1 MKLIIP
7 MAGFGTRLRPHS
19 LCRPKPFLRLA
30 GKTMIEH
37 LVDQLVEFSPVTI
50 HSMVFIIGA
59 FDKNAET
66 ALRSI
71 AKKHKASCHLYY
83 QSTKLGLAHALAC
96 ANEQLHGPAFLAF
109 SDSLFDAPKLACL
122 PNKNCIWVES
132 VKDPSAYGVACIN
145 AQKEVQ
151 SIVEKPQ
158 QFVSDLAIIGIY
170 YFVAIDQL
178 RTAIAGIISLQQP
191 QQGEYSFAD
200 ALQLLIDGQTLFEVA
215 FVDQWMDC
223 GTQQKIL
230 KAQQVLLN
238 RSLHNI
244 HPSVDCLH
252 SKIIYPCNI
261 AAGVR
266 LINTVVGPNVSIE
279 ANSKLQNCILQ
290 NSIIGAE
297 VYLQNIV
304 ASHSHL
310 GDSSHISS
318 CSKVLNLGDYST
330 LTEPLADSL

>member
-19 LCRPKPFLRLA
+19 LRRAKPFLRLA

-37 LVDQLVEFSPVTI
+37 LVDQLVQFSPVTI
-50 HSMVFIIGA
+50 HSMVFIISP
-59 FDKNAET
+59 FEKKAET
-66 ALRSI
+66 TLRRI

-83 QSTKLGLAHALAC
+83 QRTKLGLAHALAC
-96 ANEQLHGPAFLAF
+96 ANEQLSGPAFLAF
-109 SDSLFDAPKLACL
+109 SDSLFNAQKLDCL
-122 PNKNCIWVES
+122 PNNNCIWVQE
-132 VKDPSAYGVACIN
+132 VKDPSAYGVVCIN
-145 AQKEVQ
+145 AQNDVQ

-170 YFVAIDQL
+170 YFEAIEQL
-178 RTAIAGIISLQQP
+178 STAIAGIISQRQL

-200 ALQLLIDGQTLFEVA
+200 ALQLLIDGQTRFEVA
-215 FVDQWMDC
+215 SVDKWMDC
-223 GTQQKIL
+223 GTQQNLL

-238 RSLHNI
+238 HGLDNV

-252 SKIIYPCNI
+252 SRIIYPCNI

-279 ANSKLQNCILQ
+279 ANSKLQNCIVQ
-290 NSIIGAE
+290 NSIIGAD

-304 ASHSHL
+304 ATHSHL
-310 GDSSHISS
+310 GSSSHISARI
-318 CSKVLNLGDYST
+318 KVLNLGDYST
-330 LTEPLADSL
+330 LIEPLSDSL